1 MAPEG
6 HKLKVPKLDLS
17 SLTGAAEALKS
28 PNMSTRYLAWNKLH
42 DAGAKAESSLKKLWG
57 NSNPIYRARALWLL
71 GKIDGKG
78 QHYVDTA
85 IGDKDS
91 NIRIT
96 GLRLARQNGADVIAA
111 CEKLAKD
118 KSAQVRREVAIAIRD
133 SKSPKAAGIWAELAD
148 QHDGVDRW
156 YLEALGIAA
165 NGQWDRFFSAWIKK
179 VGDKWN
185 TPAGRDI
192 IWRSRAND
200 APGYIVKILKDKSTP
215 AETHPRY
222 MRALDF
228 HSGPAKDKALEA
240 LLDI

>member
-1 MAPEG
+1 MVRAYPVQNEGAGYTAEIVDILNGAKRDRWFRPSDVVAAADGSLIVADWYDPGVGGHNMRDLDRGRLFLVAPEG

-57 NSNPIYRARALWLL
+57 DSNPIYRARALWLL

-78 QHYVDTA
+78 QQYVDTA
-85 IGDKDS
+85 IGDKDP

-118 KSAQVRREVAIAIRD
+118 KSA
-133 SKSPKAAGIWAELAD
+133 
-148 QHDGVDRW
+148 
-156 YLEALGIAA
+156 
-165 NGQWDRFFSAWIKK
+165 
-179 VGDKWN
+179 
-185 TPAGRDI
+185 
-192 IWRSRAND
+192 
-200 APGYIVKILKDKSTP
+200 
-215 AETHPRY
+215 
-222 MRALDF
+222 
-228 HSGPAKDKALEA
+228 
-240 LLDI
+240 